1 MASCDPKLTVRFV
14 NDMFPFLN
22 RLHGRARRMTPEAV
36 AAEDL
41 LQETVLRAYADF
53 DTLAEGADV
62 WAWLFRIMTNT
73 YVNGLHRAQHR
84 PSEYLTDLRLADPA
98 RHCSRGPRW
107 PDSMQW
113 LQRPTS
119 TPTTRW

>member
-1 MASCDPKLTVRFV
+1 MAAYDPKLTLRFV

-22 RLHGRARRMTPEAV
+22 MLYGRARRMAPEAV
-36 AAEDL
+36 DAEDL

-53 DTLAEGADV
+53 STLAEGADV

-73 YVNGLHRAQHR
+73 YVNGLNRAEHR

-98 RHCSRGPRW
+98 
-107 PDSMQW
+107 
-113 LQRPTS
+113 
-119 TPTTRW
+119 